1 MQTRRHY
8 AILAGLLALLVWP
21 APGNA
26 QTETSG
32 AKEAWVAMAKGGFVV
47 PADRRAV
54 DLLVEMNALLSSPD
68 PVLRDEVAYSAAA
81 RWILRDKALTPPE
94 LRRIRDRWL
103 QNLEVGLG
111 EAGTDTVFGRSFS
124 ALCLSLIAAADVQ
137 VPFLNPSEVH
147 GLFDRLLDYFARE
160 RDLRGFD
167 PARGWMHSVAHSA
180 DALKFLARNPA
191 LGPGTDARLLTAVRQ
206 KIESADAVLAW
217 GENDRVAR
225 ALHAAVRRADADPA
239 ALEAWT
245 SHWVQAHRVL
255 WANGPQV
262 NPASFARVENATQ
275 VMRSL
280 QAALSMDAA
289 PTPNGTAAA
298 KITLAALA
306 KLR

>member
-1 MQTRRHY
+1 MQTRRDY
-8 AILAGLLALLVWP
+8 AILVGLLAFLVWP

-26 QTETSG
+26 QTARS
-32 AKEAWVAMAKGGFVV
+32 KEAWVAMATGGFVV
-47 PADRRAV
+47 PTDRRAV
-54 DLLVEMNALLSSPD
+54 DLLVEMNALLLSPD

-137 VPFLNPSEVH
+137 APFLEPSEVQ
-147 GLFDRLLDYFARE
+147 GLFDRLLDYLARE

-167 PARGWMHSVAHSA
+167 PARGWMHSVAHTA
-180 DALKFLARNPA
+180 DALKFLARNPK
-191 LGPGTDARLLTAVRQ
+191 LGPGTEARLLTAVRQ
-206 KIESADAVLAW
+206 KIESADAALSW
-217 GENDRVAR
+217 GENDRMAL

-245 SHWVQAHRVL
+245 SHWVRAHREL

-262 NPASFARVENATQ
+262 DPASFARVENATQ

-280 QAALSMDAA
+280 YAALSMDAA

-298 KITLAALA
+298 TIALAALT